1 MNDLVECKNCGTLY
15 HVAGQA
21 LTQFVCQKCSK
32 KVSLKRHK
40 ITSIKSSLGPEDRLR
55 KFQDRLSRGIFLM
68 GSTVGLFVLLLMVPT
83 AIFFKD
89 SGLAFVLMV
98 SELVFGTLLL
108 CSAIAF
114 YLLSIQVFSLQAL
127 MTFQQHN
134 LAIFHDQIARLFGMF
149 RRRD

>member
-15 HVAGQA
+15 HIASKDLAYFSCG
-21 LTQFVCQKCSK
+21 TCRK
-32 KVSLKRHK
+32 KVSLKQLK
-40 ITSIKSSLGPEDRLR
+40 APSIKTTLRPDDRLR
-55 KFQDRLSRGIFLM
+55 KFQDRLSRGVFFAA
-68 GSTVGLFVLLLMVPT
+68 STVGVFVLLLMVPT
-83 AIFFKD
+83 AFFFKD
-89 SGLAFVLMV
+89 SSLSLVLMII
-98 SELVFGTLLL
+98 ELVLGTLLL

-114 YLLSIQVFSLQAL
+114 YLLSLQVFSLQAL